1 MVAKRLS
8 DVAPP
13 ANLGHRGTGP
23 TRPGHPYPE
32 NSISAFLAAID
43 QGANGV
49 ELDVGLSRDAEIL
62 VMHDDRLDRTTDCSG
77 CLSAMR
83 LDDLRACRLL
93 DGDGQPTEEHP
104 PTLAEV
110 YAALPERSLI
120 NVEIKMVGAACAGRQ
135 SEPALLVEAV
145 LEEVIRLGE
154 ESRTLFSSFDED
166 VVGLIKELKP
176 RLYCA
181 LVSKAP
187 DRTLVDRALALGQD
201 AIHPNHCVSA
211 ETVRAALDAGLGV
224 IVWDA
229 NTAEHM
235 RAALDKGVTGIIT
248 NEPAVLAEL
257 LDGVR

>member
-23 TRPGHPYPE
+23 TRAGHPYPE
-32 NSISAFLAAID
+32 NSISAFLAALD

-62 VMHDDRLDRTTDCSG
+62 VIHDDRLDRTTDCRG
-77 CLSAMR
+77 CVGAMLLR
-83 LDDLRACRLL
+83 DLRACRLL
-93 DGDGQPTEEHP
+93 DGDGQPTEERA

-120 NVEIKMVGAACAGRQ
+120 NVEIKVVGAECAGHRRK
-135 SEPALLVEAV
+135 PALLVEAV

-154 ESRTLFSSFDED
+154 QSRTLFSSFDED
-166 VVGLIKELKP
+166 VARLVKRLQPEL
-176 RLYCA
+176 YSA

-201 AIHPNHCVSA
+201 AIHPHHCVSA
-211 ETVRAALDAGLGV
+211 ETVRAALDAGLQV
-224 IVWDA
+224 TVWDA
-229 NTAEHM
+229 NTEEHM

-248 NEPAVLAEL
+248 NEPAVLAGL
-257 LDGVR
+257 LDGTR